1 MSMTDPVADMLTRIR
16 NASKARKKAVDI
28 PASNLKR
35 EMARILKDELFIT
48 DFLELPD
55 KKQGIL
61 RVYLKYSRAD
71 EPTIKGLRRISRPGL
86 RKYYSL
92 EDIRRIVL
100 SQVGIIIVSTSGGVM
115 TGAQALEN
123 RLGGEALCTIW

>member
-35 EMARILKDELFIT
+35 EMARILKDELFIK

-55 KKQGIL
+55 RKQGII

-92 EDIRRIVL
+92 EDIRRAVL
-100 SQVGIIIVSTSGGVM
+100 SQVGIIIVSTPGGVM

-123 RLGGEALCTIW
+123 RVGGEALCTIW